1 MHRVNIGII
10 ATLGI
15 IAIELKTTVL
25 CLFVV
30 VCCCFRCSGR
40 SEADPKIGHHT
51 TKEEPQ
57 YHRKAVRYGTIIL
70 RTVGKKKGGASKK
83 D

>member
-1 MHRVNIGII
+1 MYGIF
-10 ATLGI
+10 
-15 IAIELKTTVL
+15 KYTVL
-25 CLFVV
+25 FQFTVLANSAKSYGF
-30 VCCCFRCSGR
+30 
-40 SEADPKIGHHT
+40 AHHT
-51 TKEEPQ
+51 TKEEEPQ